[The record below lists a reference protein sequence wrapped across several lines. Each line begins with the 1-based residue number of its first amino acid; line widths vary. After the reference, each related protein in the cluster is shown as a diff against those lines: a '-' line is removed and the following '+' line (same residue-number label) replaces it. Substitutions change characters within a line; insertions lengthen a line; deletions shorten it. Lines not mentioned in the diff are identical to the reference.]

1 MNSVPKVSVCMITY
15 GHEKYIRE
23 AIEGVLMQECK
34 FEVELIVANDCSPDS
49 TDAVVKDIIK
59 NHPRGNWIRYFN
71 QEENLGI
78 GDNFKFALQECTGE
92 YISICE
98 GDDFWINPKKLQI
111 QVDFLDQ
118 NQDYIIHSG
127 NAIFKSSNPK
137 TNEKTVFNLTKNSVF
152 KLEDFLVNNNLI
164 TCTSTFRNLKIS
176 FPENFKQVTFK
187 DWYLY
192 VLLLQ
197 ASSKDAYRINEV
209 YSTYRIHEGGVMK
222 SLSDKR
228 YFEEHIFQI
237 KTIKAQIKY
246 RQLPFVAKAVA
257 DSYFLSLYKIKLKEK
272 LYREALEIA
281 VANLKFTGRDFSLL
295 KHFKITAK
303 NLIIKD

>member
-1 MNSVPKVSVCMITY
+1 MITY

-23 AIEGVLMQECK
+23 AIEGVLMQECD
-34 FEVELIVANDCSPDS
+34 FDVELIVANDCSPDS
-49 TDAVVKDIIK
+49 TDAVVKDIVE
-59 NHPRGNWIRYFN
+59 NHPRGTWIRYFN

-197 ASSKDAYRINEV
+197 ASSKEAYRTNEV

-222 SLSDKR
+222 TLSDKK

-246 RQLPFVAKAVA
+246 RQLPCVAKAVA

-272 LYREALEIA
+272 LYCEDLEIA

-295 KHFKITAK
+295 KHFKIAAK